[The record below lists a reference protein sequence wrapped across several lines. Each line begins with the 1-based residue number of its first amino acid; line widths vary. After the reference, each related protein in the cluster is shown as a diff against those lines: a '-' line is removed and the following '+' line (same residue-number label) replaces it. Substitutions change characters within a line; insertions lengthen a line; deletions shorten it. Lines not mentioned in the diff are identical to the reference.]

1 MVKIEQLDK
10 LDADYSEYVRT
21 QFEMYASQKN
31 IRGDYTDFAFAAKEN
46 NETAGIITGHI
57 CYDEAHVSELIVDE
71 KYRGMKIGSSL
82 LAFVERYCK
91 DRGIER
97 ITLTTYEF
105 QAPIFYLKIGF
116 SIEFIRR
123 SKLNPRLD
131 KYFLIK
137 SIG

>member
-1 MVKIEQLDK
+1 MLKIERLDK
-10 LDADYSEYVRT
+10 LDADHSEFVRT
-21 QFEMYASQKN
+21 QFEKYASQKN

-46 NETAGIITGHI
+46 DETAGIITGHI

-82 LAFVERYCK
+82 LAFVEKYCHG
-91 DRGIER
+91 RGIER

-105 QAPIFYLKIGF
+105 QAPAFYLKNGF
-116 SIEFIRR
+116 EIEFIRR
-123 SKLNPRLD
+123 GKHDPRLD

-137 SIG
+137 AIG